1 MAGHT
6 KVPDKKTVV
15 AIIIIAILV
24 IAAIVGTVAFL
35 KNRGTTEATDLE
47 SYNEQTTGTTQEEQT
62 TTDTQEQSGEPT
74 TESAEEQ
81 TTKGTEPA
89 TTEPTETA
97 DTDTTTA
104 GGNQGT
110 GATGTTAGRTTTTTD
125 NIQDTTILR
134 EETVTTPTHAEDRIW
149 EPRELQASFAS
160 AYSNIN
166 SVEPTDITVTKT
178 AETQSG
184 STLVQAGEE
193 ITYTIT
199 VKNNTDEKIERIY
212 VTDVIPEGTTYVEPE
227 EEIANLTEFRDEQDN
242 VTSLRWL
249 VDVEPTVDGVE
260 GTTTVS
266 FKVKVNDDATGT
278 IENFAIANDETSE
291 TVKTSIIKTEKTSAI
306 TREGTKVEAPAKEGD
321 IITYTISVENT
332 GDVDGRT
339 TVKDTDLKS
348 ILENNAEIQGEPQA
362 EVTVGDKTY
371 SVEQLMNEGI
381 NIEVPAKAIATVV
394 FSVKVTNIDG
404 AITNVA
410 LVGDNEKPTEPE
422 EVDTLDFT
430 IDKKATLIKAEGN
443 EVIDKAELGDTIHY
457 VITIDNKGNT
467 ELVNL
472 LVTDEKLGISKTV
485 TVPAQTEQEVLS
497 IDYTVTQ
504 EDINKQENILNK
516 AVATL
521 GDDTEEDTEEVPVVD
536 EDKSF
541 RVDKTSEIIK
551 AQGNEVAGKAEEG
564 DTIRY
569 TVTVYNEGNVDLT
582 GIVVKDE
589 KLNREETV
597 NVTVEAGSVVAM
609 TADYTV
615 TQEDINKQ
623 EDILNTVV
631 ATLGDDK
638 QEDTEKVPV
647 VEKVSNINIEKGVA
661 ELKEGV
667 FTTLSNEA
675 LDRTIYEVG
684 DSVWYAIKVTNNG
697 NARDTATVTDTLV
710 AGLSYAG
717 EAKINDAVTNA
728 TGVSVN
734 GQTITWETTLEKG
747 ETKTLYIKATVNSNA
762 ISGKPISSEITG
774 KTTDW
779 WDTNNSEKPVGDQE
793 QTAQLFIR
801 LDGKIQENDQNQG
814 QDENKYTACVGTV
827 NLTQKNLNNAD
838 RTTNENAIKIGT
850 ETTPTTVEGY
860 SLLNYKIF
868 QYIID
873 GTDLETIANAIN
885 NGNYKDPD
893 QNKVTFNPE
902 TEMIVC
908 YVLKYEDNG
917 YHIDAVIRDRVQ
929 TRVDLYKVGNTATVN
944 DKTSSVD
951 INVSTTTEL
960 TKYTVAKTWNDAGK
974 ENERPEIDV
983 NLYDNEGNFEATA
996 ELNKDNNWTYT
1007 FVNLD
1012 KKDSNGNDIQYT
1024 AKEVSI
1030 DVENEKTTIYEEGQL
1045 NGKYIVSYDNSE
1057 EGKTVITNTYSQ
1069 PNITVEKTQ
1078 SSENTVEY
1086 GDEITYTITATNNG
1100 TAEGKVTIKDDV
1112 PTNTTLK
1119 PGTAVNVVVK
1129 TIDGKS
1135 TEVPTTTIT
1144 IDQLKAGYPI
1154 TVEDGRKIEVSFTVV
1169 VNDGYAGDVVENT
1182 ANYQNAGEE
1191 EKQTDTVTSKIED
1204 TVNVVTTTT
1213 TEQSQGQNVILV
1225 LDLSGSM
1232 TEHIQ
1237 TGTTEERPGRPEKP
1251 GKPESASKLSL
1262 MKSAVNTFLG
1272 DFLDNPNNQV
1282 MVITYS
1288 NSAQIACGYTNDAT
1302 KAYNS
1307 IGNWANG
1314 GTNIDAGL
1322 TLANS
1327 QIANVDTKNTS
1338 VILMTDGIPGA
1349 YVDADGKNQTV
1360 YANGNWY
1367 DETAG
1372 EETVDAGEALDSR
1385 GVKVYTIGFGVE
1397 DEDALDMLKRT
1408 ASGSEYYYATFD
1420 GDALEEAFKS
1430 ISTSITVNNDPVSM
1444 ETQDGKITLTSGF
1457 EVGQNVEFYYT
1468 ENYNSDNVEGST
1480 PYETISWNEFIDKSY
1495 VEYNETEG
1503 TLSLDLGAYMES
1515 KSMEPNEEITIRFVR
1530 DITVQTRI
1538 APANIL
1544 SLAITGIED
1553 ETINEETVSTYEE
1566 KINET
1571 EANKDIEITKPADTN
1586 KTENVETTKPDNE
1599 AGNVE
1604 DNTENTTEGE
1614 NITEEPTIDKE
1625 EPAADQEETT
1635 NTPTVEEKPEAAV
1648 EEPITGTTTETENT
1662 VEETTSNIN
1671 EENIQ

>member
-1 MAGHT
+1 M
-6 KVPDKKTVV
+6 
-15 AIIIIAILV
+15 
-24 IAAIVGTVAFL
+24 
-35 KNRGTTEATDLE
+35 
-47 SYNEQTTGTTQEEQT
+47 
-62 TTDTQEQSGEPT
+62 
-74 TESAEEQ
+74 
-81 TTKGTEPA
+81 
-89 TTEPTETA
+89 
-97 DTDTTTA
+97 
-104 GGNQGT
+104 
-110 GATGTTAGRTTTTTD
+110 
-125 NIQDTTILR
+125 
-134 EETVTTPTHAEDRIW
+134 
-149 EPRELQASFAS
+149 
-160 AYSNIN
+160 
-166 SVEPTDITVTKT
+166 
-178 AETQSG
+178 
-184 STLVQAGEE
+184 
-193 ITYTIT
+193 
-199 VKNNTDEKIERIY
+199 
-212 VTDVIPEGTTYVEPE
+212 
-227 EEIANLTEFRDEQDN
+227 
-242 VTSLRWL
+242 
-249 VDVEPTVDGVE
+249 
-260 GTTTVS
+260 
-266 FKVKVNDDATGT
+266 
-278 IENFAIANDETSE
+278 
-291 TVKTSIIKTEKTSAI
+291 
-306 TREGTKVEAPAKEGD
+306 
-321 IITYTISVENT
+321 
-332 GDVDGRT
+332 
-339 TVKDTDLKS
+339 
-348 ILENNAEIQGEPQA
+348 
-362 EVTVGDKTY
+362 
-371 SVEQLMNEGI
+371 
-381 NIEVPAKAIATVV
+381 
-394 FSVKVTNIDG
+394 
-404 AITNVA
+404 
-410 LVGDNEKPTEPE
+410 
-422 EVDTLDFT
+422 
-430 IDKKATLIKAEGN
+430 
-443 EVIDKAELGDTIHY
+443 
-457 VITIDNKGNT
+457 
-467 ELVNL
+467 
-472 LVTDEKLGISKTV
+472 
-485 TVPAQTEQEVLS
+485 
-497 IDYTVTQ
+497 
-504 EDINKQENILNK
+504 
-516 AVATL
+516 
-521 GDDTEEDTEEVPVVD
+521 PVVD

-551 AQGNEVAGKAEEG
+551 AEGNEVAGKAEEG

-638 QEDTEKVPV
+638 EEDTEKVPV

-944 DKTSSVD
+944 DKNSSVD

-983 NLYDNEGNFEATA
+983 NLYDNQGNFEATA

-1012 KKDSNGNDIQYT
+1012 KKDSNGKDIQYT

-1086 GDEITYTITATNNG
+1086 GDEINYTITATNNG
-1100 TAEGKVTIKDDV
+1100 TAEGKVTIKDEV

-1129 TIDGKS
+1129 TIDDKA
-1135 TEVPTTTIT
+1135 TEVSATTIE
-1144 IDQLKAGYPI
+1144 IDQLKEGYPI
-1154 TVEDGRKIEVSFTVV
+1154 TVEAGRKVEVSFTVV

-1237 TGTTEERPGRPEKP
+1237 TGTTEERPGRPGKP
-1251 GKPESASKLSL
+1251 GKPEKPESASKLSL

-1420 GDALEEAFKS
+1420 GDALEEAFES

>member
-1 MAGHT
+1 M
-6 KVPDKKTVV
+6 
-15 AIIIIAILV
+15 
-24 IAAIVGTVAFL
+24 
-35 KNRGTTEATDLE
+35 
-47 SYNEQTTGTTQEEQT
+47 Q
-62 TTDTQEQSGEPT
+62 
-74 TESAEEQ
+74 
-81 TTKGTEPA
+81 
-89 TTEPTETA
+89 
-97 DTDTTTA
+97 
-104 GGNQGT
+104 
-110 GATGTTAGRTTTTTD
+110 
-125 NIQDTTILR
+125 
-134 EETVTTPTHAEDRIW
+134 
-149 EPRELQASFAS
+149 
-160 AYSNIN
+160 
-166 SVEPTDITVTKT
+166 
-178 AETQSG
+178 
-184 STLVQAGEE
+184 
-193 ITYTIT
+193 
-199 VKNNTDEKIERIY
+199 
-212 VTDVIPEGTTYVEPE
+212 
-227 EEIANLTEFRDEQDN
+227 
-242 VTSLRWL
+242 
-249 VDVEPTVDGVE
+249 
-260 GTTTVS
+260 
-266 FKVKVNDDATGT
+266 
-278 IENFAIANDETSE
+278 
-291 TVKTSIIKTEKTSAI
+291 
-306 TREGTKVEAPAKEGD
+306 
-321 IITYTISVENT
+321 
-332 GDVDGRT
+332 
-339 TVKDTDLKS
+339 
-348 ILENNAEIQGEPQA
+348 
-362 EVTVGDKTY
+362 
-371 SVEQLMNEGI
+371 
-381 NIEVPAKAIATVV
+381 
-394 FSVKVTNIDG
+394 
-404 AITNVA
+404 
-410 LVGDNEKPTEPE
+410 
-422 EVDTLDFT
+422 
-430 IDKKATLIKAEGN
+430 
-443 EVIDKAELGDTIHY
+443 
-457 VITIDNKGNT
+457 
-467 ELVNL
+467 
-472 LVTDEKLGISKTV
+472 
-485 TVPAQTEQEVLS
+485 
-497 IDYTVTQ
+497 
-504 EDINKQENILNK
+504 
-516 AVATL
+516 
-521 GDDTEEDTEEVPVVD
+521 TEEVPVVD

-551 AQGNEVAGKAEEG
+551 AEGNEVAGKAEEG
-564 DTIRY
+564 DIIRY

-597 NVTVEAGSVVAM
+597 NVVKDEKLNREETVNVTVEARSVVAM

-638 QEDTEKVPV
+638 EEDTEKVPV

-944 DKTSSVD
+944 DKNSSVD

-983 NLYDNEGNFEATA
+983 NLYDNQGNFEATA

-1012 KKDSNGNDIQYT
+1012 KKDSNGKDIQYT

-1086 GDEITYTITATNNG
+1086 GDEINYTITATNNG
-1100 TAEGKVTIKDDV
+1100 TAEGKVTIKDEV

-1154 TVEDGRKIEVSFTVV
+1154 TVEDGRKVEVSFTVV

-1237 TGTTEERPGRPEKP
+1237 TGTTEERPGRPGKP